1 MHERQALTFLAGIP
15 LTESGDNGQNTDVCA
30 SSRKDPHQTTCTF
43 IEPLHLDSKLYNM
56 AKELADYTVTET
68 PYPARTNTSSATIK
82 GADTTATCVYF
93 SDKIF
98 ITVTQNGRL
107 GHWVHL
113 PLLLSPSLPNRR
125 GCPQNPRLTNTI
137 RFTSPSTSPQQ
148 TLPSHRTSTPSK
160 TMMSQTPTCY
170 LCTI

>member
-1 MHERQALTFLAGIP
+1 MHERQELTFLAGIP
-15 LTESGDNGQNTDVCA
+15 FTEGGGQGQNTDVCA
-30 SSRKDPHQTTCTF
+30 SSRNNPHETTCIF
-43 IEPLHLDSKLYNM
+43 IEPLHLDSELYNM
-56 AKELADYTVTET
+56 AKELEDYTVTET

-113 PLLLSPSLPNRR
+113 SLLEPPPPPQPS
-125 GCPQNPRLTNTI
+125 
-137 RFTSPSTSPQQ
+137 
-148 TLPSHRTSTPSK
+148 
-160 TMMSQTPTCY
+160 
-170 LCTI
+170 